1 MADIVRAGDAKR
13 RQVTDGGCAGLSEAV
28 AASQR
33 NGCNRLSVRVLTMRD
48 GGHTGMLER
57 GSETVYLVL
66 AGSPLLVDGD
76 GFMGNLSEGDFAVIR
91 PHEKHI
97 LRNESGSEARILA
110 IMSV

>member
-1 MADIVRAGDAKR
+1 MAEIVRAGDAKR
-13 RQVTDGGCAGLSEAV
+13 RQVSGAGCSGLSETV
-28 AASQR
+28 VASQR
-33 NGCNRLSVRVLTMRD
+33 NGCNRLSAKVLTLRG

-91 PHEKHI
+91 PYEKHV
-97 LRNESGSEARILA
+97 LRNEGGSEARILA
-110 IMSV
+110 ITAV